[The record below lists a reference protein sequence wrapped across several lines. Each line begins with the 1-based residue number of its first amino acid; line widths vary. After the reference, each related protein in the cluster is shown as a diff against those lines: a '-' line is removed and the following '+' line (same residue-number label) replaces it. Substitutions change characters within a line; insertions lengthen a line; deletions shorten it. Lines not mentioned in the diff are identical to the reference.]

1 MKKRIH
7 FSVLIFTGLAAMA
20 LLAACDASV
29 YGDNTQT
36 QVARYLTETVP
47 TAQSAIGFP
56 TTPPQNGVQSR
67 GGGGSALPTQVP
79 RIATEEDVR
88 VTRAI
93 DGDTLELEDGRSV
106 RLIGINTPELGQPLY
121 AEAAQFTASLVEGR
135 VASLAYDVT
144 RTDQFGRTLA
154 YVYVGDVFVNL
165 EIVRSGYANAYT
177 VQPNS
182 TFADAFVD
190 AEREARNDSRGLWTP
205 SSTPLNI
212 TALNPVGE
220 EWVELTNEGADIV
233 EITGF
238 TLKDEANHIYTFP
251 QLILLPGTGMR
262 IYTGTGINTTDTLYW
277 GLTETVWN
285 DDGDTAFLRDPSGA
299 IVDTFNY

>member
-1 MKKRIH
+1 M
-7 FSVLIFTGLAAMA
+7 LGGLAAIGLMV
-20 LLAACDASV
+20 ACDATV
-29 YGDNTQT
+29 QGENTQT
-36 QVARYLTETVP
+36 QVAHYLTETVP
-47 TAQSAIGFP
+47 TAQAASGFP
-56 TTPPQNGVQSR
+56 TTPPQD
-67 GGGGSALPTQVP
+67 GGGSTGSSGGSMPTQVP

-88 VTRAI
+88 VTRAV
-93 DGDTLELEDGRSV
+93 DGDTLELEDGRTV

-121 AEAAQFTASLVEGR
+121 AEATQFTASLVEGQ
-135 VASLAYDVT
+135 VASLGYDVQ

-165 EIVRSGYANAYT
+165 EIVRAGYANAYT

-182 TFADAFVD
+182 TFADAFLD
-190 AEREARNDSRGLWTP
+190 AERSARNEARGLWTP

-220 EWVELTNEGADIV
+220 EWVEITNEGADIV

-251 QLILLPGTGMR
+251 QMVLLPGTSMR
-262 IYTGTGINTTDTLYW
+262 LYTGTGINTTETLYW
-277 GLTETVWN
+277 GLTEAVWN
-285 DDGDTAFLRDPSGA
+285 DDGDAAFLRDPSGA
-299 IVDTFNY
+299 IVDTFMY